1 MQPQTSVTADVSCVP
16 NAYDLSGTV
25 SGSAGD
31 VKLKVNTQEFTLN
44 RGNGP
49 FTLTSTLQQGQTY
62 PLTISSAPAG
72 QNCAVTP
79 ASTGVVNGPVSG
91 VQVNCGYPLAV
102 NVTGLNEGRT
112 LGLKDNNAN
121 LVSTKINGLVA
132 IPNSR
137 AQPGDTY
144 TVSITQ
150 QPVGQTC
157 TVGDAQTGATG
168 VAGMNTVVPVFCT
181 TTSGG
186 TDTFDFNGQWSTW
199 TVPPGVTKVAI
210 EVAGGGGGGG
220 MGGSKPNGIFPLSVP
235 GGDGSNGVLIKLA
248 NYTVTPGQV
257 FRFRVGLGGDG
268 GVALSNADGGGG
280 GSTGLYLASAPNEP
294 LVIAAGAQGGGGISG
309 SGADTVPGAKGNSSC
324 ARVLTTSGTPEGGL
338 GYPFAM
344 GGGGFN
350 GLASTSSA
358 VYGGGGGGGATP
370 TAVGSTASSFYPTTG
385 ATCDLTGGA
394 LGKGSLGNGFMS
406 TGGVQGARG
415 SAGWVKFTTSLVV
428 ANQSITCGSTANKTF
443 GDANF
448 DFPTATVSATGGTA
462 GALTYGN
469 VGDQCVT
476 AAGNQLS
483 ISGAGICSYDVTAA
497 ASGNIAATTQRCV
510 VSVDKAITAIDLPFT
525 NTTVMVGSLTPF
537 LPTYTPAQLANEI
550 PTLAS
555 NNTPVCTF
563 DSSGISGV
571 SPGTCRITAARPGNA
586 NYNGAS
592 SSANITVVAV
602 PIYTIAGSVNGLVNG
617 QIASIS
623 VNNGTAGPGNSF
635 SFSATQNSSYQV
647 LATAPHHTC
656 TALTGVATAGVS
668 NLAIQCTP
676 VDYTIS
682 GTVTGLTGT
691 GATAKVTNNGAGVQN
706 VINNGSFQ
714 FSMTYHSS
722 YALAVTADGH
732 ACTVGGAGSGTADGV
747 VSNVAITC
755 QINSYAISARVTGLA
770 ANATLVLS
778 NNGGDDLSITANG
791 DSAFATKVRHNERYD
806 VSVQTQPTGQT
817 CTVAHGSGTATA
829 AVSDVT
835 VTCDAQSHTI
845 TGTIAGLKNGAQVQL
860 LNNGS
865 GGQTLGNGAF
875 SFTATH
881 GSAYA
886 LSTTNTAEFSCTVS
900 ATGTGSSITADVTGV
915 DVSCTTTTHTLQGSA
930 LPALGG
936 KVNCSAASVD
946 HGKNATCTAQAETG
960 WRFKA
965 FDANSSCTRT
975 SGAQSNVCE
984 LDNVQ
989 ANATVTAEFEP
1000 WITGTTVPATGTG
1013 GAASATFTGGG
1024 ATCRFESAG
1033 FVAAPSTLPAGS
1045 ALPQGMFQ
1053 FKLVGCDKGSTVRV
1067 SVTWPQAMKG
1077 VTKYSTLTKRYFAPD
1092 NAVASGQVTSFDV
1105 TDGAA
1110 GDEDGVANGEIVDPV
1125 AGTTDA
1131 STPPVVNPGVNATPV
1146 PTLSEWA
1153 LIAMS
1158 LLMAGFGVRMVRRRT
1173 A

>member
-1 MQPQTSVTADVSCVP
+1 
-16 NAYDLSGTV
+16 
-25 SGSAGD
+25 
-31 VKLKVNTQEFTLN
+31 
-44 RGNGP
+44 
-49 FTLTSTLQQGQTY
+49 
-62 PLTISSAPAG
+62 
-72 QNCAVTP
+72 
-79 ASTGVVNGPVSG
+79 
-91 VQVNCGYPLAV
+91 
-102 NVTGLNEGRT
+102 
-112 LGLKDNNAN
+112 
-121 LVSTKINGLVA
+121 
-132 IPNSR
+132 
-137 AQPGDTY
+137 
-144 TVSITQ
+144 
-150 QPVGQTC
+150 
-157 TVGDAQTGATG
+157 
-168 VAGMNTVVPVFCT
+168 
-181 TTSGG
+181 
-186 TDTFDFNGQWSTW
+186 
-199 TVPPGVTKVAI
+199 
-210 EVAGGGGGGG
+210 
-220 MGGSKPNGIFPLSVP
+220 
-235 GGDGSNGVLIKLA
+235 
-248 NYTVTPGQV
+248 
-257 FRFRVGLGGDG
+257 
-268 GVALSNADGGGG
+268 
-280 GSTGLYLASAPNEP
+280 
-294 LVIAAGAQGGGGISG
+294 
-309 SGADTVPGAKGNSSC
+309 
-324 ARVLTTSGTPEGGL
+324 
-338 GYPFAM
+338 
-344 GGGGFN
+344 
-350 GLASTSSA
+350 
-358 VYGGGGGGGATP
+358 
-370 TAVGSTASSFYPTTG
+370 
-385 ATCDLTGGA
+385 
-394 LGKGSLGNGFMS
+394 MS

-448 DFPTATVSATGGTA
+448 DFPTATISATGGTA

-469 VGDQCVT
+469 VGDQCVP

-510 VSVDKAITAIDLPFT
+510 VSVDKAITAIALPFT

-555 NNTPVCTF
+555 NNTPVCTI

-571 SPGTCRITAARPGNA
+571 SPGTCRITAERPGNA

-656 TALTGVATAGVS
+656 TTLTGVATAGVS

-676 VDYTIS
+676 VDYTVS

-706 VINNGSFQ
+706 VINNGSFH

-770 ANATLVLS
+770 ANATLVLR

-791 DSAFATKVRHNERYD
+791 DSVFATKVRHNERYD

-1000 WITGTTVPATGTG
+1000 WIAGTTVPATGTG

-1131 STPPVVNPGVNATPV
+1131 STPPVVTPGVNATPV